1 MESKL
6 LYLIQYS
13 SNKIRLDGESIADEV
28 KIVKELAECLYNNK
42 NSDNPII
49 QDILDMIGGIGAEFW
64 CDEFEKEELANRLLE
79 IYT

>member
-13 SNKIRLDGESIADEV
+13 SNKIRLDSESIANEV

-49 QDILDMIGGIGAEFW
+49 QDILDMIGGTGAEFW